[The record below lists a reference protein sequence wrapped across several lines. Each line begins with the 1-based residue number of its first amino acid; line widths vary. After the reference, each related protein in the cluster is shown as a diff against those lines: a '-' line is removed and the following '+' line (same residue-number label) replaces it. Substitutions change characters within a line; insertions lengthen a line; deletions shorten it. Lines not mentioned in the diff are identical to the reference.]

1 MFANG
6 EVLVQKFG
14 GSSMGSVERIN
25 RVAERIAEKARR
37 GNRMVIVVSAMADTT
52 DDLIGLMNKVSIDPD
67 RREND
72 QLLATGEM
80 VSASLAASALQKLG
94 IRARSFNAFNLHL
107 LSELQNEE
115 YNIVQVGRR
124 NNLARFLEPGSVAVV
139 AGFQGI
145 TAEGDLTTLGRG
157 GSDLT
162 AVVLARELGQKV
174 CEKFTDE
181 EGIYTAD
188 PRIIPHAR
196 KVWHLDYE
204 EMLEL
209 AAFGNGILHPRAIS
223 CARDDEIRIHVRS
236 SFTRAEGSV
245 VGPDGDQ
252 ELAVKSITSDGKFVV
267 VKIQGTAMPDPIF
280 SANLQRAAF
289 RPSIMQWLRHHE
301 NNGSL
306 RLAFKR
312 QDSFEAIPFCWE
324 EAARLSAE
332 EVICHANVQTISLIG
347 CGIGKVGHVVFLN
360 ALEKMDIVP
369 VLWHQ
374 DKIRMSIAVEK
385 EKAQPCIA
393 ALHDV
398 LLDSVKTSS

>member
-25 RVAERIAEKARR
+25 RVAERIAEKARKGSR
-37 GNRMVIVVSAMADTT
+37 LVVVVSAMADTT
-52 DDLIGLMNKVSIDPD
+52 DDLISLMNKVSIDPD
-67 RREND
+67 RRECD

-80 VSASLAASALQKLG
+80 ISASLAAGALQKLG

-107 LSELQNEE
+107 LSELQNDD
-115 YNIVQVGRR
+115 YNIIQVGRR

-139 AGFQGI
+139 AGFQGV
-145 TAEGDLTTLGRG
+145 TADGDLTTLGRG

-174 CEKFTDE
+174 CEKYTDE

-188 PRIIPHAR
+188 PRIIPSAR
-196 KVWHLDYE
+196 KVWHLNYE

-245 VGPDGDQ
+245 VGPDGDPD
-252 ELAVKSITSDGKFVV
+252 LAIKSITSDGKLVV
-267 VKIQGTAMPDPIF
+267 MKIQGSKKPDSVF
-280 SANLQRAAF
+280 SANLAQASFKPAL
-289 RPSIMQWLRHHE
+289 MQWLRL
-301 NNGSL
+301 NDTSGSM

-312 QDSFEAIPFCWE
+312 QDSFEAIPFCWN
-324 EAARLSAE
+324 EASRLEAE
-332 EVICHANVQTISLIG
+332 EVVCHANLQIVSLIG
-347 CGIGKVGHVVFLN
+347 SGISRISGEVFSR
-360 ALEKMDIVP
+360 ALKKIEVTP
-369 VLWHQ
+369 VLSHQ
-374 DKIRMSIAVEK
+374 DQIRLSIAVEK
-385 EKAQPCIA
+385 EKSQATIA

-398 LLDSVKTSS
+398 LLEHVKFSS

>member
-1 MFANG
+1 MTPK
-6 EVLVQKFG
+6 LP
-14 GSSMGSVERIN
+14 S
-25 RVAERIAEKARR
+25 AR
-37 GNRMVIVVSAMADTT
+37 
-52 DDLIGLMNKVSIDPD
+52 
-67 RREND
+67 
-72 QLLATGEM
+72 
-80 VSASLAASALQKLG
+80 
-94 IRARSFNAFNLHL
+94 
-107 LSELQNEE
+107 
-115 YNIVQVGRR
+115 
-124 NNLARFLEPGSVAVV
+124 
-139 AGFQGI
+139 
-145 TAEGDLTTLGRG
+145 
-157 GSDLT
+157 
-162 AVVLARELGQKV
+162 
-174 CEKFTDE
+174 
-181 EGIYTAD
+181 
-188 PRIIPHAR
+188 
-196 KVWHLDYE
+196 
-204 EMLEL
+204 
-209 AAFGNGILHPRAIS
+209 RAIS

-360 ALEKMDIVP
+360 ALEKIDIVP